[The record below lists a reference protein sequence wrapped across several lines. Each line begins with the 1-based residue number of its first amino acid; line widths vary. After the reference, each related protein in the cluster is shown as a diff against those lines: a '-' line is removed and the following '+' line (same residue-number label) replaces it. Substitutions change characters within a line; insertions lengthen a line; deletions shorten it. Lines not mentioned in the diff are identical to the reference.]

1 VRGTLAGLPSVRVKF
16 TYLPRPLKAEQ
27 NQRQMGSAESAMASV
42 RAKIPQLANGSIRLV
57 AQLAKTQSS
66 YASCIMILS
75 RRISFSP
82 LEFAIIQFP
91 SKTVY
96 GNPFGVM
103 ITDNQTANER
113 KVINALA
120 QKMKFLGG
128 ALNLRR

>member
-1 VRGTLAGLPSVRVKF
+1 MLIAFFKISRWYCRTTLSKSWV
-16 TYLPRPLKAEQ
+16 
-27 NQRQMGSAESAMASV
+27 ASV
-42 RAKIPQLANGSIRLV
+42 RAKIPELANGSIRLA

-66 YASCIMILS
+66 YASCFMISS

-82 LEFAIIQFP
+82 LEFAIIQFS

-96 GNPFGVM
+96 GNPSGVM